1 MTVDFFG
8 PLYGIDHVPVGD
20 EDLLIYWSIPAS
32 RDIANF
38 VWDTDVPEVTKPWP
52 VMEPANLRD
61 AMVMV
66 IGSEDVTGHLYKLS
80 ELRDYYDSHCTICN
94 TQGCTDT
101 MCGLRGDEPT
111 VCRECARSD
120 CQDKWCGLRGDDDET
135 MIIEGVVADAEG

>member
-8 PLYGIDHVPVGD
+8 PLYGVDHVPEGD

-38 VWDTDVPEVTKPWP
+38 VWDTNVPQVTDPWP

-66 IGSEDVTGHLYKLS
+66 IGSEDVTGHLYRVS
-80 ELRDYYDSHCTICN
+80 ELAEYIERYDSYECEPLCDN
-94 TQGCTDT
+94 
-101 MCGLRGDEPT
+101 CGN
-111 VCRECARSD
+111 D
-120 CQDKWCGLRGDDDET
+120 CKDKWCGLRGDDET
-135 MIIEGVVADAEG
+135 TVLKVVTVDGEG